1 MITVNTKLLDGAGM
15 CGRFIS
21 MTDLF
26 LELLIH
32 LCNSSEEYFS
42 LSLSLSLC
50 LFVFQQ
56 ARTNCFREA
65 GSLQT
70 EVQEQ
75 LSANALFTFGYGS
88 FLPTPLPQTSQPC
101 LFLEAISASEK
112 AGRWALAGALLQEA
126 PEESGLTVHPSQT
139 RPRH

>member
-32 LCNSSEEYFS
+32 LCKLFRRV
-42 LSLSLSLC
+42 LFSLSLSLC